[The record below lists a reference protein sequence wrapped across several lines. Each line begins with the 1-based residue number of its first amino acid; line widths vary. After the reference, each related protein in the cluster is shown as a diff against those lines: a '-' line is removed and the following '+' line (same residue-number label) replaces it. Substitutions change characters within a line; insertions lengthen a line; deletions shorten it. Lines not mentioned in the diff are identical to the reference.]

1 MRVDTASVTRLD
13 NEVELTFYIASFIRI
28 DAVSVTILDANVESI
43 VLVSLDDKVNIKVL
57 YM

>member
-28 DAVSVTILDANVESI
+28 DAVSVTRLDDNVESI